1 VDALYEQ
8 FLAAIV
14 PFDPIIARRSQA
26 EMVVEIT
33 VMKLTPF
40 QFITFPRE
48 RKRELK
54 RDFQL
59 F

>member
-1 VDALYEQ
+1 VDGLYEQ
-8 FLAAIV
+8 YLAAIV
-14 PFDPIIARRSQA
+14 PFDQVIARESQA
-26 EMVVEIT
+26 EMIMKIT
-33 VMKLTPF
+33 VMKLTLF
-40 QFITFPRE
+40 QFVSCPRV